1 MSSTITLMN
10 EKNMYTSKQHADF
23 TEFKHFFKQSTENQ
37 QTNIPQKI
45 HTLLLDWREN
55 LHEFITACINER
67 KNDFEDIWIYEIP
80 KEYQELIHIE
90 EDRRRTIQILKTE
103 NQEWKK
109 KIAELDNQHKKNECM
124 WKELAE
130 QVRYIAYG
138 EEEPISVPIKRQTN
152 AWTQLP
158 KHTDNEYYWA
168 D

>member
-1 MSSTITLMN
+1 MDMSSSITLIN

-23 TEFKHFFKQSTENQ
+23 TEFKQYFRQSTENQ
-37 QTNIPQKI
+37 QTNIP
-45 HTLLLDWREN
+45 HTIYLILLDWREN

-109 KIAELDNQHKKNECM
+109 KIAELENQQKINEKM
-124 WKELAE
+124 WKDLAE
-130 QVRYIAYG
+130 QVKWVAYG
-138 EEEPISVPIKRQTN
+138 QPESMPIKRQV
-152 AWTQLP
+152 
-158 KHTDNEYYWA
+158 NESIFCNHI
-168 D
+168 